1 MRKGLVLGACVGGLI
16 SVAFCQPAGAQFAS
30 DRNSP
35 PPAFGGAAPPAT
47 TPPKSPAN
55 VPQLPSG
62 LQPAGAT
69 TPAAGTSNKMLPNG
83 FTLPDPG
90 RREPLAPVPSTIDET
105 AGPHPWAVKA
115 AHGPWMIAVKSYSGP
130 GSRQLAEKLADD
142 IRKTHRT
149 AAYLYERNGE
159 ERRAEQAK
167 IAAIRKAENDKAQV
181 QFQVMEQVK
190 RDAAA
195 SGSVFVGDGS
205 VKIKVPKPYHE
216 TPEQWAVLIG
226 GFADMDAAHK
236 ALAVVKKLPAPK
248 DQTLMDTELVGA
260 EVKDPRSGKTE
271 WKSAVNHINPYPFS
285 MAVPNPTEA
294 KARQDEK
301 GKLDPEVV
309 ALNKGVEH
317 SLLANKKQWT
327 LLVKSYSGLSRSTGQ
342 GGGGSV
348 FGKNGTDQ
356 NAVNALRAIGAEAE
370 LLAKALRHADFK
382 PRSYEA
388 FVLHHRTGS
397 LVTVGQFDTPD
408 DPVLLQMADELK
420 GITFTPMDK
429 DQKPLVGADGRPQ
442 VLRLLDGAGVFPVPK
457 Y

>member
-1 MRKGLVLGACVGGLI
+1 
-16 SVAFCQPAGAQFAS
+16 
-30 DRNSP
+30 
-35 PPAFGGAAPPAT
+35 
-47 TPPKSPAN
+47 
-55 VPQLPSG
+55 
-62 LQPAGAT
+62 
-69 TPAAGTSNKMLPNG
+69 
-83 FTLPDPG
+83 
-90 RREPLAPVPSTIDET
+90 
-105 AGPHPWAVKA
+105 
-115 AHGPWMIAVKSYSGP
+115 MIVVKSYAGP
-130 GSRQLAEKLADD
+130 GSRQLAERLADD

-159 ERRAEQAK
+159 ERRAERAK

-181 QFQVMEQVK
+181 QFQVIEQAK

-195 SGSVFVGDGS
+195 SGSVFVGDA

-226 GFADMDAAHK
+226 GFPNAGEDGLDAARK
-236 ALAVVKKLPAPK
+236 GLDVVKTWAAPK
-248 DQTLMDTELVGA
+248 DHTLLDTGLIGA
-260 EVKDPRSGKTE
+260 EAKDPRSGKTE
-271 WKSAVNHINPYPFS
+271 WKSAVNYINPYPLA
-285 MAVPNPTEA
+285 MVVPNPAGA
-294 KARQDEK
+294 KSKLDEK

-309 ALNKGVEH
+309 ALNKGVEN
-317 SLLANKKQWT
+317 SLLAVKKPWT

-348 FGKNGTDQ
+348 FGKTGTDQ

-397 LVTVGQFDTPD
+397 LVTVGQFDSPD
-408 DPVLLQMADELK
+408 DPVMLQMADELK
-420 GITFTPMDK
+420 GLTFTPMDK

-442 VLRLLDGAGVFPVPK
+442 VLRLLDGAGAFPVPK